1 MERPPIVSIAL
12 FFSAFAFLFWVGFS
26 AHIGK
31 NTVRASAVATSS
43 IAKARHDRIVQMA
56 SKSAQEPNYFFF
68 FDALNASLGSSF
80 DTSGAIGTIS
90 TPGFDPN
97 DDYSGLP
104 KSEGY
109 DLVAA
114 YCGACHSLD
123 IVMQQHA
130 SAARWSELID
140 WMVEKQGMA
149 QLGAEDERIIEDY
162 LSTNFGPKK

>member
-12 FFSAFAFLFWVGFS
+12 FFSAFAFLFWAGFS
-26 AHIGK
+26 AHNGK
-31 NTVRASAVATSS
+31 NNVRHTGEAVSS
-43 IAKARHDRIVQMA
+43 IAHSRHDRIVQMA
-56 SKSAQEPNYFFF
+56 SSSAQEPNYFFP
-68 FDALNASLGSSF
+68 FDALKASLGASL
-80 DTSGAIGTIS
+80 DTSASIDTIT
-90 TPGFDPN
+90 TPGFDPD

-114 YCGACHSLD
+114 NCGACHSLG
-123 IVMQQHA
+123 IVMQQRA
-130 SAARWSELID
+130 SVARWSELID

-149 QLGAEDERIIEDY
+149 ELGAEDEKIIEDY